1 MQFVCGFMLLLK
13 CIFCMQ
19 APVKPPAAGSLRK
32 KDSSS
37 SSEES
42 DSEDE
47 QPAKAAAPSQFVAR
61 GHEYRIM
68 QLSLIVN

>member
-1 MQFVCGFMLLLK
+1 MK
-13 CIFCMQ
+13 
-19 APVKPPAAGSLRK
+19 APVKPPAAPAGRK

-47 QPAKAAAPSQFVAR
+47 QPTKAPAPSEFIARNVLLLWNANVSIHDLKLIWFVCF
-61 GHEYRIM
+61 I
-68 QLSLIVN
+68 

>member
-1 MQFVCGFMLLLK
+1 
-13 CIFCMQ
+13 MQ
-19 APVKPPAAGSLRK
+19 APVKSPAAPATRK

-47 QPAKAAAPSQFVAR
+47 PPAKAPASEFVAR
-61 GHEYRIM
+61 SH
-68 QLSLIVN
+68 

>member
-1 MQFVCGFMLLLK
+1 MK
-13 CIFCMQ
+13 S
-19 APVKPPAAGSLRK
+19 PAAPIARK

-47 QPAKAAAPSQFVAR
+47 QPAKAPAPSEFIAYSLYIRCLATVFNC
-61 GHEYRIM
+61 ELK
-68 QLSLIVN
+68 LS

>member
-1 MQFVCGFMLLLK
+1 M
-13 CIFCMQ
+13 
-19 APVKPPAAGSLRK
+19 KPPAVPTGRM

-47 QPAKAAAPSQFVAR
+47 QPAKVPAPSESIAIQSF
-61 GHEYRIM
+61 
-68 QLSLIVN
+68 IVFISTVNQILVDDEDI

>member
-1 MQFVCGFMLLLK
+1 M
-13 CIFCMQ
+13 
-19 APVKPPAAGSLRK
+19 KPPAAPTGRM

-47 QPAKAAAPSQFVAR
+47 QPAKVPAPSESIAIQSF
-61 GHEYRIM
+61 I
-68 QLSLIVN
+68 LFISTVNQILAGNKNIF